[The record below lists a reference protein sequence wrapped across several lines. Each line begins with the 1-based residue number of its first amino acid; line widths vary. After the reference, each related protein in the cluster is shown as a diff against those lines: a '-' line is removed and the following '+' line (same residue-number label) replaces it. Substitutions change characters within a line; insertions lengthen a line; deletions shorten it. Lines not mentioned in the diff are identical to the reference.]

1 MLSSVI
7 ECGITEY
14 ACYVH
19 SDMLIHCSN
28 TFLFMSQ
35 VHMRAFSPN
44 RPCQHN
50 TRLVYL
56 DDHGYDAEGSIMEE
70 IPAGGCTY
78 VYLVGDFT
86 FERLPEDEQLLVVP
100 FVMRTLRMAG
110 LGECPFG
117 PLHPEDEEATEI
129 RLRYSGYREGAG
141 SDSCLTYTSRYFS
154 LYERPGILV
163 ENPFRTA
170 KSIAELGEENDLGLI
185 SIRQAAALGFLGFK
199 APKKLKRR
207 VEILLTGDQRT
218 SMSRNLAVEIPTVL
232 PLLLGVL
239 VTEMKLPA
247 ISYLVATNVSFVL
260 LSR

>member
-1 MLSSVI
+1 MLFLVI
-7 ECGITEY
+7 ECGSTEY
-14 ACYVH
+14 TCCVH
-19 SDMLIHCSN
+19 PHMLMNSSDAL
-28 TFLFMSQ
+28 LFVLQ
-35 VHMRAFSPN
+35 VYMRAFSLD

-50 TRLVYL
+50 TRLIYL
-56 DDHGYDAEGSIMEE
+56 DGRGYDAEGTIMEE
-70 IPAGGCTY
+70 IPARGCSY
-78 VYLVGDFT
+78 IYLVGDFS
-86 FERLPEDEQLLVVP
+86 FGRLPEDEQLLVVP
-100 FVMRTLRMAG
+100 FVMHTLRVAG
-110 LGECPFG
+110 LGKCHFG
-117 PLHPEDEEATEI
+117 PLHPEATEI